1 MRRKRMTKK
10 ETTVILS
17 YLREAFKNFQVTNY
31 TIDVWYDALSDL
43 DFRETMLAVRRLVA
57 LNTFAPSIAEVR
69 KSVLEVKKDLLP
81 NEVEALEE
89 VVRAVKDFGF
99 YNESG
104 AKDSMSELTR
114 RVVDIIGFQN
124 ICLSED
130 HDGWRNDF
138 MRLYRKLLE
147 DYQKNNQLPQG
158 LKEDIQALN
167 DAKDSKM
174 IQKGGNNGS
183 D

>member
-1 MRRKRMTKK
+1 MTKK

-114 RVVDIIGFQN
+114 RVVDIMGFQN

-138 MRLYRKLLE
+138 MRLHRKLLE

-158 LKEDIQALN
+158 LKEDIRALN
-167 DAKDSKM
+167 DPIDSKM
-174 IQKGGNNGS
+174 IQIGGTNGS
-183 D
+183 DQ